1 MGRPTTIRQAPST
14 TPLDML
20 PGVAPLFSGRRYEL
34 DALDGV
40 LDQVTADGARVVLV
54 EGPAGIG
61 KTAVLRR
68 FVERH
73 RDLRVFWWSGEEARP
88 RASFAMIGS
97 LFRSLG
103 VRGSVW
109 PVDLAWS
116 LPEERPVEVG
126 RRLLQALTGLD
137 RARPVAL
144 VIDDAQ
150 AADLDS
156 LRALLYALRRL
167 SGQPVLTVLV
177 RRPEAEDLPDGLVRL
192 AECSRTGSVLSIG
205 PMLPAE
211 VQDLAAA
218 VGVPDLPLRTAYRMC
233 AHTLG
238 NPRHLVAL
246 LAELPVESW
255 SREMVL
261 PAPRMFSR
269 SVGRTLDSCADPARR
284 LVEAVSVLGEH
295 ADLSTAAAIADVD
308 EPLAALEEACRAGL
322 LASPR
327 PASVWHLTF
336 PDPLVGAAVYGRLGA
351 ARRARLHLA
360 ASALVADDRTAR
372 NHRTLA
378 AQRSVADGDLGLSS
392 R

>member
-1 MGRPTTIRQAPST
+1 
-14 TPLDML
+14 ML
-20 PGVAPLFSGRRYEL
+20 SGVASLFSGRRHEL

-40 LDQVTADGARVVLV
+40 LDQVTAEGARVVLV

-73 RDLRVFWWSGEEARP
+73 HDLRVFWWSGEQARQNS
-88 RASFAMIGS
+88 SFAMIGR
-97 LFRSLG
+97 LFRSVG
-103 VRGSVW
+103 VRGSAQQAHTA
-109 PVDLAWS
+109 LS
-116 LPEERPVEVG
+116 LPEERSAEVG

-137 RARPVAL
+137 PARPVAL
-144 VIDDAQ
+144 VIDDAH

-156 LRALLYALRRL
+156 LRALLFALRRL
-167 SGQPVLTVLV
+167 SGQPVMTVLA
-177 RRPEAEDLPDGLVRL
+177 RRPEGVDLPEGLVRL
-192 AECSRTGSVLSIG
+192 AECVRTGFALPIG

-246 LAELPVESW
+246 LAELPTEAW
-255 SREMVL
+255 SREMAL
-261 PAPRMFSR
+261 PAPRLFSR
-269 SVGRTLDSCADPARR
+269 SVVRTLSSCADAARR

-308 EPLAALEEACRAGL
+308 EPLVALEDACRAGL
-322 LASPR
+322 LATPHPTS
-327 PASVWHLTF
+327 AWHLTF
-336 PDPLVGAAVYGRLGA
+336 PDPLVGAAVYGQLGA

-360 ASALVADDRTAR
+360 AAGQLTDDRAAR

-378 AQRSVADGDLGLSS
+378 TQRSVADGS
-392 R
+392 

>member
-1 MGRPTTIRQAPST
+1 MGR
-14 TPLDML
+14 
-20 PGVAPLFSGRRYEL
+20 PLFSGRRHEL

-40 LDQVTADGARVVLV
+40 LDQVTAEGARVVLV

-61 KTAVLRR
+61 KTAVLHR

-73 RDLRVFWWSGEEARP
+73 PDLRVFWWSGEEARP
-88 RASFAMIGS
+88 NPPFAMIGR
-97 LFRSLG
+97 LFRSVG
-103 VRGSVW
+103 VRGS
-109 PVDLAWS
+109 ARSAHTARS
-116 LPEERPVEVG
+116 LPEERPVEMG

-137 RARPVAL
+137 RARPLAL
-144 VIDDAQ
+144 VIDDAH

-156 LRALLYALRRL
+156 LRALLFALRRL
-167 SGQPVLTVLV
+167 SDQPVMTVLM
-177 RRPEAEDLPDGLVRL
+177 RRPEAADLPEGLVRL
-192 AECSRTGSVLSIG
+192 AECARTGFELPIG

-218 VGVPDLPLRTAYRMC
+218 VGVPGLPLRTAYRMC

-246 LAELPVESW
+246 LAELPVEAW

-261 PAPRMFSR
+261 PAPRLFSR
-269 SVGRTLDSCADPARR
+269 SVVRTLDSCADAARR
-284 LVEAVSVLGEH
+284 LVEAVAVLGEH

-308 EPLAALEEACRAGL
+308 EPLVALEEACRAGL
-322 LASPR
+322 LTTPHPTSA
-327 PASVWHLTF
+327 WHLAF
-336 PDPLVGAAVYGRLGA
+336 PDPLVGAAVYGQLGA

-360 ASALVADDRTAR
+360 AAGLAADGRAAR
-372 NHRTLA
+372 NHRALA
-378 AQRSVADGDLGLSS
+378 AQRSVADGELGVSS